1 MKAYSVVENYFDYCD
16 VWSTIE
22 SYHFK
27 EESAE
32 KRKKEIQERYKKEKL
47 DLEKNWVEVSP
58 IEISED

>member
-1 MKAYSVVENYFDYCD
+1 MKAYSVVENYFDNCD

-32 KRKKEIQERYKKEKL
+32 KRKKEIQARYKKEKL
-47 DLEKNWVEVSP
+47 DLEKNLVEVNP
-58 IEISED
+58 VEISED